1 MRLDI
6 FNPLENPFTIEE
18 IAEIKK
24 KLKEYTISDIEND
37 NVNRFISFLEN
48 KIKKKIVQAKE
59 TEKKYRLI
67 SENVNDLIGVLNR
80 SFEYEYLNENT
91 FMHTLGYGRDDL
103 LGESVLNY
111 IHPEDLKDATRELN
125 EGFKKG
131 YGSAQ
136 IRLHKKAGGWVWV
149 EAKGKIFVDEDG
161 ERKALIVSRDITDHK
176 KAEERT
182 QFLSSITE
190 QVKDAIIITNMGFEI
205 IYINKAAEDLYGY
218 EKTDMLGKTPEFLN
232 AEPMAEEI
240 QNEIY
245 QTVLSKNVWTG
256 THLNKK
262 KDGTTFYCDFK
273 ISPLLNDEGHISSF
287 IAIQRDV
294 TPKIVARQKLKDSEE
309 RFRMLAEQALAGIF
323 LIQDGVYKY
332 VNKKFSDMTGYS
344 TEELLSWG
352 PNEFFKIIHPEFREF
367 TKTQALK
374 KLRGE
379 KDVINQYQYKGFKK
393 DGEVRWVEQYSNRI
407 EYQGKPAILGIIL
420 DITDRKKVENELRES
435 EEKFRIITEKSL
447 SGIAILQDNKYVYI
461 NKEFANIIGYPYSE
475 VKNWNLKEFIEI
487 VHPDDKEK
495 VLEQAIKKQK
505 GEKNVINHYEYR
517 VTKLSGEV
525 IWIDNISGTIIFN
538 GRTADLVNKIDITK
552 RKKAE
557 EELLKLNKMKTE
569 LLSRISHELKTP
581 LTSIIGYLELLSKE
595 FNNLLREN
603 AIFET
608 FITNIKQGTDRLS
621 QIINNVVKTIKLG
634 SKKLDLKKT
643 KQNLT
648 ELIRDCVKDLKSIS
662 DLRNH
667 DVIINVEQDI
677 IIKIDLKQIREVLTN
692 LLINAYKFT
701 PPYGSIEISAENK
714 DNYVKIYIKD
724 NGIGITEE
732 EKEIIFTQFGK
743 VEHFGKGFDV
753 RIEGSGLGLYISKKI
768 INLHGGD
775 IGLISEGRNMGS
787 IFYFTL
793 PKK

>member
-1 MRLDI
+1 LRLNI
-6 FNPLENPFTIEE
+6 FNPLENPFKVEE
-18 IAEIKK
+18 IEEIKK
-24 KLKEYTISDIEND
+24 KLKEYTNSDIEND
-37 NVNRFISFLEN
+37 DADKFISFLKN
-48 KIKKKIVQAKE
+48 KIKKKIVQVKQA
-59 TEKKYRLI
+59 EKKYRLI
-67 SENVNDLIGVLNR
+67 SENVNDLIGVLNHA
-80 SFEYEYLNENT
+80 FEYEYINENT
-91 FMHTLGYGRDDL
+91 FLHTLGYNKDDL
-103 LGESVLNY
+103 LGESVLKY
-111 IHPEDLKDATRELN
+111 IHPEDLKKATNELR

-136 IRLHKKAGGWVWV
+136 IRLHKKVGGWIWV
-149 EAKGKIFVDEDG
+149 EAKGKTFVDEDG
-161 ERKALIVSRDITDHK
+161 EKKALIVSRDITDHK

-190 QVKDAIIITNMGFEI
+190 QVKDAIIITNTRFEI
-205 IYINKAAEDLYGY
+205 IYINKATEELYGY
-218 EKTDMLGKTPEFLN
+218 EKTEMLGKSPDFLN

-245 QTVLSKNVWTG
+245 KTVLSRNVWTG

-273 ISPLLNDEGHISSF
+273 ISPLLSDDGQISSF
-287 IAIQRDV
+287 IAIQRDI
-294 TPKIVARQKLKDSEE
+294 TPKIVSRQKLKDSEE

-344 TEELLSWG
+344 TEELLSWR
-352 PNEFFKIIHPEFREF
+352 PNEFFKIIHPDFREF

-407 EYQGKPAILGIIL
+407 EYHAKPAILGIIL
-420 DITDRKKVENELRES
+420 DITDRKKAEKKLRES

-487 VHPDDKEK
+487 VHPDDKKK
-495 VLEQAIKKQK
+495 VFEQAIKKQK

-517 VTKLSGEV
+517 VTKPSGEV

-557 EELLKLNKMKTE
+557 EELVKLNRMKTE

-581 LTSIIGYLELLSKE
+581 LTSINGYLELLSKE
-595 FNNLLREN
+595 FDNLLQEN
-603 AIFET
+603 AILET
-608 FITNIKQGTDRLS
+608 FITNIKEGTDRLT
-621 QIINNVVKTIKLG
+621 QITNNVIKTIKLG
-634 SKKLDLKKT
+634 SRKLDLKKT
-643 KQNLT
+643 KENLT
-648 ELIRDCVKDLKSIS
+648 ELIQDCVKDLKSLL

-667 DVIINVEQDI
+667 EVIISIQQDI
-677 IIKIDLKQIREVLTN
+677 MIKIDLNQIREVLTN
-692 LLINAYKFT
+692 LLVNAYKFT
-701 PPYGSIEISAENK
+701 PPYGKIEISVENRE
-714 DNYVKIYIKD
+714 DYVSVYVKD

-753 RIEGSGLGLYISKKI
+753 KIGGSGLGLYISKRI
-768 INLHGGD
+768 INFHGGD
-775 IGLISEGRNMGS
+775 MGVISDGRNMGS
-787 IFYFTL
+787 VFYFTL
-793 PKK
+793 PK